1 MTVLIVG
8 ASGATGQL
16 LVAELLARGLGVKAV
31 VRSADRLPDNL
42 RQHPALNVV
51 ETNLLEL
58 GDAEVQKL
66 ARGCEAIACC
76 LGHNLTFKGILGA
89 PRDLVTRSVRRLC
102 AAVQVLQ
109 PTVPV
114 RFVLMNTVAVRNRD
128 LDEPASLGHR
138 AVIGLLRLLL
148 PPHTDNENAA
158 DVLRTEVGQDN
169 KAIQWS
175 AVRPDSLTTVAS
187 ASEYELHPSTTRDCI
202 VDPGKTTRNNVAH
215 FMAGLITDDTLW
227 NTWKGRMPVIYNK
240 GFSQPKSKGTGGN

>member
-16 LVAELLARGLGVKAV
+16 LVAELLARGLGVRAV
-31 VRSADRLPDNL
+31 VRSAGRLPDTL
-42 RQHPALNVV
+42 RRHPALEVV
-51 ETNLLEL
+51 ESNLLEP

-66 ARGCEAIACC
+66 ASGCSAIACC
-76 LGHNLTFKGILGA
+76 LGHNMTFKGIFGA
-89 PRDLVTRSVRRLC
+89 PRNLVTHSVRRLC
-102 AAVQVLQ
+102 AAVHVLQ
-109 PTVPV
+109 PPTPV

-128 LDEPASLGHR
+128 LDEPATPGHR
-138 AVIGLLRLLL
+138 VVIGLLRLLL

-158 DVLRTEVGQDN
+158 EVLRTEVGQHN
-169 KAIQWS
+169 KAIQWC
-175 AVRPDSLTTVAS
+175 AVRPDSLSTVAV

-202 VDPGKTTRNNVAH
+202 SDPGKTTRNNVAH

-240 GFSQPKSKGTGGN
+240 GFSQPKSKGPGGH